1 MLYDLI
7 RQHDRFLLLDVH
19 GRLLT
24 EHPCLAQV
32 GWWVM
37 NKIIHL
43 PSLTNK
49 SPNSARTSCY
59 TSGFLHALVLLSSD
73 SRVSESP
80 LSSVPRDYP
89 FQLMVIMALSGL
101 FTQGLSRK
109 TPPQFLTTSDLS
121 VTHHFLGLLYKD
133 CVLLLINYV
142 PHLNISY

>member
-7 RQHDRFLLLDVH
+7 RLHDRFILLDVH

-24 EHPCLAQV
+24 EHPCSAQV

-43 PSLTNK
+43 PPWPTK
-49 SPNSARTSCY
+49 ARIQRVRSRY

-80 LSSVPRDYP
+80 LFLGAPWLPSPTDGHYGPVWTIYP
-89 FQLMVIMALSGL
+89 GPSQENS
-101 FTQGLSRK
+101 
-109 TPPQFLTTSDLS
+109 PWFLTTSDLS

-133 CVLLLINYV
+133 RVLLLINYV

>member
-7 RQHDRFLLLDVH
+7 RLHDRFILLDVH

-24 EHPCLAQV
+24 EHPCSAQV

-49 SPNSARTSCY
+49 SPNSARTFS
-59 TSGFLHALVLLSSD
+59 LHFRVSARFSSD

-80 LSSVPRDYP
+80 LFLGAPWLPSPTDGHYGPVWTIYP
-89 FQLMVIMALSGL
+89 GPSQENS
-101 FTQGLSRK
+101 
-109 TPPQFLTTSDLS
+109 PWFLTTSDLS

-133 CVLLLINYV
+133 RVLLLINYV